1 MKNQSSDLKNMR
13 TMVSIL
19 KDMERNNYIIILNES
34 MDTNKTFFSL
44 GDIKNIVKRNVDYT
58 IPSSF
63 YIKNIDKYVL
73 NGEIIT
79 LNNSLYKKHNKGYK
93 KLEKIA
99 ENLIKEKV
107 SK

>member
-1 MKNQSSDLKNMR
+1 
-13 TMVSIL
+13 
-19 KDMERNNYIIILNES
+19 

-73 NGEIIT
+73 KGEILS
-79 LNNSLYKKHNKGYK
+79 LNKTILNSYKKD
-93 KLEKIA
+93 I
-99 ENLIKEKV
+99 ENLNKVCERLIKDEVNK
-107 SK
+107 